1 MKRLFVFTSAFP
13 FPAKSMETYLETE
26 CQYYDKFDE
35 VILFALGV
43 KKKTL
48 SQERKLNAN
57 NVKVYPILFAP
68 LCVYMLNGVS
78 ALFDKNFYTEV
89 RELTQTHRFNL
100 RRLVRLLI
108 FMSRSHHEARFV
120 KKVLRKIDVYG
131 AENVAYVYRF
141 EYHPYVPVLLKS
153 AFGDCKIVS
162 RAHGYDLYEER
173 NSDQY
178 IPLRKTLLQELD
190 SVQPISDDGKNYLS
204 EKYPQYADKITVS
217 RLGTLDNGIKKCHI
231 NENRIHLVSCSNV
244 VPVKRLD
251 KIIDALCLIN
261 QNVQWTHYGVGQDYE
276 QIKEYAKK
284 LPTNIQCSFK
294 GQAQNQEVLKA
305 YSESSFHVFLNLS
318 ESEGIPVSI
327 MEAMSFGI
335 PCIATAV
342 GGTAEIVENNVN
354 GVLLPGDVS
363 PEQVSKVILRF
374 MAMQDEEYQIFRQNA
389 RNTWNAH
396 YNAET
401 NYRQFT
407 DMLYTKAE

>member
-48 SQERKLNAN
+48 SQERKLNVH

-68 LCVYMLNGVS
+68 LWVYMLNGVS
-78 ALFDKNFYTEV
+78 ALFDKNFYIEV
-89 RELTQTHRFNL
+89 RELIQTHRFNV
-100 RRLVRLLI
+100 RRLIRLLI
-108 FMSRSHHEARFV
+108 FMSRSHYETRLV
-120 KKVLRKIDVYG
+120 KKVLRKIDVHG
-131 AENVAYVYRF
+131 AKNVAYVYRF
-141 EYHPYVPVLLKS
+141 EYHPYVPVLLKREL
-153 AFGDCKIVS
+153 GDGKIIS

-178 IPLRKTLLQELD
+178 IPLRRILLQELD

-217 RLGTLDNGIKKCHI
+217 RLGTLDKGIKECHI
-231 NENRIHLVSCSNV
+231 NDNRIHLVSCSNV
-244 VPVKRLD
+244 VPIKRLD

-261 QNVQWTHYGVGQDYE
+261 QNVQWTHYGAGQDYE
-276 QIKEYAKK
+276 QIREYAQK

-294 GQAQNQEVLKA
+294 GQATNQEVLKA
-305 YSESSFHVFLNLS
+305 YSEINYHLFLNLS

-354 GVLLPGDVS
+354 GVLLPEDVS

-374 MAMQDEEYQIFRQNA
+374 MTMQDEDYQIFRQNA
-389 RNTWNAH
+389 RNIWNAH